1 MSCTFVFGF
10 NPASVKNFLALA
22 LSVIFHPLL
31 VPSYLYYIVCYQLP
45 GVVLYPL
52 LPDRWLV
59 VGVAFGFTFLLPT
72 LCTSGLYW
80 AGVIDS
86 LELYDRRQRTLPF
99 LAAAVCFGVAA
110 WLFLRTGFAV
120 DALLRYMM
128 AGMAMAVLLT
138 LLISL
143 RWKISAHAVGVGGAV
158 GLLALLQLSGLAD
171 QEALWWLLGS
181 ILLAGAVLSAR
192 LQLQSH
198 TPAQVWAG
206 LALGISLVVGVGVGV
221 AWPKG

>member
-1 MSCTFVFGF
+1 M
-10 NPASVKNFLALA
+10 KNSLALV
-22 LSVIFHPLL
+22 LSVVFHPLL

-52 LPDRWLV
+52 LPNRWLV
-59 VGVAFGFTFLLPT
+59 VAFAFGFTFLLPT
-72 LCTSGLYW
+72 LCAAGLYW
-80 AGVIDS
+80 TGAISS

-99 LAAAVCFGVAA
+99 LAAAISFGVAA
-110 WLFLRTGFAV
+110 WLMEHTHFAV

-128 AGMAMAVLLT
+128 VGMAVAVLLT

-171 QEALWWLLGS
+171 QAVLWWLLGS

-192 LQLQSH
+192 LQLQAH
-198 TPAQVWAG
+198 TPAQVWSG
-206 LALGISLVVGVGVGV
+206 VALGLSLVVGVGVGV
-221 AWPKG
+221 ALA

>member
-1 MSCTFVFGF
+1 M
-10 NPASVKNFLALA
+10 
-22 LSVIFHPLL
+22 
-31 VPSYLYYIVCYQLP
+31 
-45 GVVLYPL
+45 LYPL
-52 LPDRWLV
+52 PPDRWLV
-59 VGVAFGFTFLLPT
+59 VAVAFGFTFLLPT
-72 LCTSGLYW
+72 LCTGGLYW

-99 LAAAVCFGVAA
+99 LAAAISFGVAA
-110 WLFLRTGFAV
+110 WFFLHTDFAL

-128 AGMAMAVLLT
+128 VGMAMAVLLT
-138 LLISL
+138 LFISL

-181 ILLAGAVLSAR
+181 LLLAGAVLSAR

-206 LALGISLVVGVGVGV
+206 LVLGVSLVAGVGVGV
-221 AWPKG
+221 ALA

>member
-1 MSCTFVFGF
+1 M
-10 NPASVKNFLALA
+10 A
-22 LSVIFHPLL
+22 LSVVFHPLL
-31 VPSYLYYIVCYQLP
+31 VPSYLYYIICYQLP

-52 LPDRWLV
+52 RPDRWLV
-59 VGVAFGFTFLLPT
+59 VALTFGFTFLLPT
-72 LCTSGLYW
+72 LCAGGLYW
-80 AGVIDS
+80 AGLIDS
-86 LELYDRRQRTLPF
+86 LALYERRERVLP
-99 LAAAVCFGVAA
+99 LLGAAVSFGVGA
-110 WLFLRTGFAV
+110 WLLAHTQFAV

-128 AGMAMAVLLT
+128 VGMAVAVLLT

-192 LQLQSH
+192 LQLQAH
-198 TPAQVWAG
+198 TPAQVWVG
-206 LALGISLVVGVGVGV
+206 LGLGVSLVAGMGVGVGV
-221 AWPKG
+221 ALP